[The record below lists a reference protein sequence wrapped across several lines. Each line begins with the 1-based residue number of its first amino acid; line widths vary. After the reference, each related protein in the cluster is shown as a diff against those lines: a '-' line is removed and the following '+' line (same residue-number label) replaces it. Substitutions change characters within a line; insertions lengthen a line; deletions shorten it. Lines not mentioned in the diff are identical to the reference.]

1 MGVIDVV
8 FPFGQDRRALPR
20 QGDGHGAV
28 ARPLPGRLPLSGR
41 QREPAHQ
48 VDGHRVAGAPRRL
61 QPRLRRLVLRRRPL
75 GGPFHRV
82 SFLFFS
88 FSFFSPSFTHTFD
101 LVGLS
106 IEVKICI
113 SPCIAIIYKLIA
125 LYSIGQLVIREL
137 VDWYHGSIQ
146 TKYHVKY
153 QVIF

>member
-1 MGVIDVV
+1 MWFFPSDRIDEHFHVKVTDTALSRDLFPADYHCLGDNENRPIKWMAIESLARRGDFSPASDVWSFGV
-8 FPFGQDRRALPR
+8 
-20 QGDGHGAV
+20 
-28 ARPLPGRLPLSGR
+28 
-41 QREPAHQ
+41 
-48 VDGHRVAGAPRRL
+48 
-61 QPRLRRLVLRRRPL
+61 VLWEVR
-75 GGPFHRV
+75 FTE
-82 SFLFFS
+82 FLFCF
-88 FSFFSPSFTHTFD
+88 FFFFFFSPSFTHTFD